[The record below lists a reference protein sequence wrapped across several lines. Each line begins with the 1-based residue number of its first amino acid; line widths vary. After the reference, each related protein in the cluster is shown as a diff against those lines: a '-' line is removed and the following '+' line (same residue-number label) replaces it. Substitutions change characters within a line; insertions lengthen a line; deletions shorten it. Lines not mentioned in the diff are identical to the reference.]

1 MANIASLFTA
11 SQVQYDQIVNKSM
24 TAEELEMLKQ
34 FGFENGD
41 GFIDRAEFMV
51 LCLMR
56 LQVVDPVVVSIIQKR
71 FEMLD
76 HSGTGKLQ
84 CDVDV
89 RTGWRDSISAAVS
102 SFKSLT
108 NNLRTSNWY
117 VGRSFRNRE
126 SEVIAK
132 KYAGRWRFM
141 ASLSSAAICPEQEIP
156 GVFDEAGNYLES
168 QKETDEEEQL

>member
-1 MANIASLFTA
+1 
-11 SQVQYDQIVNKSM
+11 
-24 TAEELEMLKQ
+24 
-34 FGFENGD
+34 
-41 GFIDRAEFMV
+41 
-51 LCLMR
+51 
-56 LQVVDPVVVSIIQKR
+56 
-71 FEMLD
+71 
-76 HSGTGKLQ
+76 
-84 CDVDV
+84 VDV

-108 NNLRTSNWY
+108 NSLRTSNWY

-126 SEVIAK
+126 SEVIAR

-141 ASLSSAAICPEQEIP
+141 ASLSSAAICPEQETP